1 MISFFDFFLRSE
13 EFEDD
18 VIMDSLDHAS
28 RLSGEIPDL
37 DKDIFFLLGALY
49 PSIEV
54 LEDDEVFVESFSI
67 VFLEIGI
74 EDESSFFDKKTSL
87 FAIDKLSDM
96 LTSFLSLDEREPC
109 GIGLSVRICDD
120 LYTLTIVEDIVER
133 DDLTIYLRDRELI
146 SDFAMDRIGEVDG
159 CRTFRKGDDVSLWCE
174 YEYLV

>member
-74 EDESSFFDKKTSL
+74 EDESSFLDKKPSL
-87 FAIDKLSDM
+87 FPIDELAYM
-96 LTSFLSLDEREPC
+96 FLRLR
-109 GIGLSVRICDD
+109 GLH
-120 LYTLTIVEDIVER
+120 E
-133 DDLTIYLRDRELI
+133 
-146 SDFAMDRIGEVDG
+146 
-159 CRTFRKGDDVSLWCE
+159 
-174 YEYLV
+174 